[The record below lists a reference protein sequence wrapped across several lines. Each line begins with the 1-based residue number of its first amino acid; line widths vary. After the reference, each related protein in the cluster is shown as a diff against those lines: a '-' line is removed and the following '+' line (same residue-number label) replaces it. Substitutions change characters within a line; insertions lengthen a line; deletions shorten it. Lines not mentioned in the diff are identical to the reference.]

1 MNRQLLTQQSQQPVV
16 HPINGEQQYRYGN
29 NQVYKR
35 GANFNVAVQ
44 RKKNN
49 HNTGDNNQLAALN
62 AKIKRQQRFK

>member
-49 HNTGDNNQLAALN
+49 HIT
-62 AKIKRQQRFK
+62 IKSLLRVCIAVYCF